1 MPHSSENSVDLPAPF
16 GPMMQ
21 RSSAR
26 RHVEA
31 DVVGRDHAAEP
42 LGQPLGGEGGACRHP
57 QRPVN
62 AAAIVARQPWRG
74 RSRASVTMMP
84 RGKNIITT
92 TSSTPMITIAYWLPA
107 EDSE

>member
-1 MPHSSENSVDLPAPF
+1 MPHSNENSVDLPAPF

-21 RSSAR
+21 HSWPAGTSRLTWSVATTPPNLLASPSVAN
-26 RHVEA
+26 
-31 DVVGRDHAAEP
+31 AEP
-42 LGQPLGGEGGACRHP
+42 AVIA

-62 AAAIVARQPWRG
+62 AAAMVARQPWRG
-74 RSRASVTMMP
+74 RSRANVTTIP

-92 TSSTPMITIAYWLPA
+92 TSSTPMITIAYWFPA